1 MFQNT
6 GTGHWNKLPRATVI
20 APSWLEFKSIWAMF
34 SDIGIE
40 FCVVLCGV
48 RSWTQWSLC
57 VPSNPGE
64 SMIPWKWQWKWKW
77 KYVKSTAVFYNWL
90 NYLEELLP
98 TNNKQAVTNNP
109 TLPPPDNYLYSLAL
123 FEICPIQLRLW
134 WDGMQ
139 TYIPLA
145 SLDLLIPV
153 DLKKFL
159 SAKPTG
165 TIKEAMVMISKF

>member
-1 MFQNT
+1 MESGAGLSGPCVF
-6 GTGHWNKLPRATVI
+6 LP
-20 APSWLEFKSIWAMF
+20 
-34 SDIGIE
+34 
-40 FCVVLCGV
+40 
-48 RSWTQWSLC
+48 TQESLWFHE
-57 VPSNPGE
+57 NDNE
-64 SMIPWKWQWKWKW
+64 NENENE
-77 KYVKSTAVFYNWL
+77 YVKSTAVFYNWL

-98 TNNKQAVTNNP
+98 TNNKQADTNNP

-145 SLDLLIPV
+145 YLDLLIPV